1 MTMSDEKK
9 MVSLSMGQYV
19 AVMVAYK
26 QLASDL
32 KRKTKSSPSVKQ
44 LNRILGQSFKTK
56 KELFNFIHDMLE
68 YNQEHTLDICGMGDC
83 PGIAK
88 NDIADTSIGVWIV
101 AWQNPDGSYAKEP
114 KKLCQDCK
122 DFLAG
127 ENYLGEEVKKEEEQ
141 Q

>member
-1 MTMSDEKK
+1 MTMSEEKK

-44 LNRILGQSFKTK
+44 LNKILGQSFKTK

-68 YNQEHTLDICGMGDC
+68 YNQENTLDICGMGDC

-88 NDIADTSIGVWIV
+88 NDIADASIGKWIV
-101 AWQNPDGSYAKEP
+101 AWQNPDSSYAKEP

-122 DFLAG
+122 DYLASV
-127 ENYLGEEVKKEEEQ
+127 NCLGEEIKEKENNG
-141 Q
+141 

>member
-1 MTMSDEKK
+1 MSDEKK

-44 LNRILGQSFKTK
+44 LNKVLGQSFKTK

-68 YNQEHTLDICGMGDC
+68 YNQENTLDICGMGDC

-88 NDIADTSIGVWIV
+88 NDIADASIGTWIV
-101 AWQNPDGSYAKEP
+101 AWLAE
-114 KKLCQDCK
+114 KK
-122 DFLAG
+122 
-127 ENYLGEEVKKEEEQ
+127 YLGEEVKKEEQ

>member
-9 MVSLSMGQYV
+9 MLSLTLGQHM
-19 AVMVAYK
+19 ALLVAYR
-26 QLASDL
+26 QLAWDL

-127 ENYLGEEVKKEEEQ
+127 VNYLGEEVKKEEEQ